1 MYPSFFSSI
10 YLRDY
15 IRYDNNSNG
24 VSRIGFC
31 GYEEWKNLE
40 NLGLQVSGREAVLTG
55 GGGGH
60 APRPASTAEPPQA
73 SPSPGSPSGTQSTA
87 PAGSAATAAVT
98 LVREQITGPAG
109 VAVAGQQPSGPGPG
123 RTARVARGRVAAG
136 TTLQAN
142 LPEIHRN
149 QGHPTEETAESYHWI
164 PHGHQRW
171 PQRSSGPCHLGCL
184 LHGPRRGEF
193 FPFFFFLRI
202 LAHLS

>member
-1 MYPSFFSSI
+1 M
-10 YLRDY
+10 
-15 IRYDNNSNG
+15 NSW
-24 VSRIGFC
+24 I
-31 GYEEWKNLE
+31 EWKNLE

-87 PAGSAATAAVT
+87 PAGSAATAAVA

-136 TTLQAN
+136 TTLMQAD
-142 LPEIHRN
+142 LPEIDRN
-149 QGHPTEETAESYHWI
+149 QGYPTEETAESYHRI

-184 LHGPRRGEF
+184 LHGP
-193 FPFFFFLRI
+193 
-202 LAHLS
+202 